1 MKYLLILP
9 ASLAVAAISPL
20 APLGA
25 VALAYKNIRQSGN
38 LADLGMTIGGVV
50 VAVVA
55 SVITYGLISLALVNL
70 PLAATIYGGYS
81 LIAGTAFVFL
91 MD

>member
-9 ASLAVAAISPL
+9 AAIAVAAISPL
-20 APLGA
+20 APLG
-25 VALAYKNIRQSGN
+25 VIALAYKNIRQSGN
-38 LADLGMTIGGVV
+38 LADLGMTMGGVF
-50 VAVVA
+50 VAIIA
-55 SVITYGLISLALVNL
+55 SAITYGLISLALVNL

-91 MD
+91 ID